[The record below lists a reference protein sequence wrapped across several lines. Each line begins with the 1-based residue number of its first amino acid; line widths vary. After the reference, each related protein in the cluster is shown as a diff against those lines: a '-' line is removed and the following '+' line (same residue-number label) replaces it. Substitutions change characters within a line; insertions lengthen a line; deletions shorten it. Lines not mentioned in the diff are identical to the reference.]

1 MKRKRIIRNGFDE
14 TKVDVSG
21 LTRKQAAAKR
31 RFALWRHNLGKE
43 CENVFAFETNRHERN
58 AFKVRQFEARFRGC
72 KI

>member
-21 LTRKQAAAKR
+21 LTKKQAAAKR
-31 RFALWRHNLGKE
+31 RFAMWRHNLGKE
-43 CENVFAFETNRHERN
+43 CENVFTFETNRHERS

-72 KI
+72 KL